1 MNDVVLILF
10 GYLYIVAVIIFSNRS
25 EKLLGCSRETS
36 RKLLHTLIGSLVF
49 FVPLFDN
56 WYSPVLVAAPF
67 IPITFLASPYSPLK
81 LQFFD
86 RIGLRGLSE
95 SGDWLGLVFY
105 ACAFTILAGVFFNQ
119 PYVVAASIIPM
130 TFGDG
135 SAALVGRRFGSRM
148 FRFMHGRTMEGS
160 IGFFVFSFLG
170 LAIYLGFLSL
180 LQVHPINPWFVIC
193 PVVAA
198 VGAVVEALTPK
209 GVDNLAVPLLCA
221 MAMKILG
228 EW

>member
-1 MNDVVLILF
+1 MNDAVLILL
-10 GYLYIVAVIIFSNRS
+10 GYLYIAAVIVFSSRS
-25 EKLLGCSRETS
+25 ERLLKCSRETS
-36 RKLLHTLIGSLVF
+36 RKLLHILIGNLVF

-67 IPITFLASPYSPLK
+67 IPVTFLASPYSPVK
-81 LQFFD
+81 LQFFE

-105 ACAFTILAGVFFNQ
+105 ACAYTILAGVFFDRPQ
-119 PYVVAASIIPM
+119 VVAAGIIPM

-135 SAALVGRRFGSRM
+135 AAALVGRRFGSRK
-148 FRFMHGRTMEGS
+148 FRFMHGRSLEGS
-160 IGFFVFSFLG
+160 IGFFAFSFLG
-170 LAIYLGFLSL
+170 LAIYVGFLSL
-180 LQVHPINPWFVIC
+180 LQVHPLNPWFVIG

-209 GVDNLAVPLLCA
+209 GVDNLAVPLLCV
-221 MAMKILG
+221 MAAKFLG